1 MNRLWVRL
9 TLAFALVIL
18 VAVGVIALLAGLTAG
33 REFHRYLTYS
43 DIWPN
48 QVLVDVLA
56 RYYRFR
62 GDWRGIEIILDQE
75 ARLPNPRIGARGGRW
90 AGLLRFVLA
99 DAQGRVIYDGA
110 EGQPGR
116 LLRAEERAAAQEIE
130 VDGAVAGYLVT
141 VVVDRPPFLGPLEEI
156 FLSRLQRWLIL
167 GALLAGVLGL
177 LLGVV
182 LSRSLTAPLRRLAE
196 AARAV
201 ANRDFSRR
209 VQAEGSTEV
218 VQVAQAFNQM
228 TAALE
233 EAERQRR
240 NMVADIAHE
249 LRTPLSVLQG
259 NLQAIL
265 DDVYPL
271 NKEEIARLYDE
282 TRLLGRLVDD
292 LRELALADAGQLRLN
307 LQPLKVA
314 PVVQATVESL
324 SLAAENQGVAL
335 SAELPEDLPLVRAD
349 PDRLGQVLR
358 NLVVN
363 ALQHTPA
370 GGSVVVRAAT
380 IAGAV
385 EISVADTGEGIAPED
400 LPHVFE
406 RFWRADASRSWDKR
420 WAGGTGLGLSVAQS
434 LVEAQGGRIWAESA
448 LGRGSTFRFTLPLAG
463 DEAGQAPPAGTTR
476 R

>member
-1 MNRLWVRL
+1 
-9 TLAFALVIL
+9 
-18 VAVGVIALLAGLTAG
+18 
-33 REFHRYLTYS
+33 
-43 DIWPN
+43 
-48 QVLVDVLA
+48 
-56 RYYRFR
+56 
-62 GDWRGIEIILDQE
+62 
-75 ARLPNPRIGARGGRW
+75 
-90 AGLLRFVLA
+90 
-99 DAQGRVIYDGA
+99 
-110 EGQPGR
+110 
-116 LLRAEERAAAQEIE
+116 
-130 VDGAVAGYLVT
+130 
-141 VVVDRPPFLGPLEEI
+141 
-156 FLSRLQRWLIL
+156 
-167 GALLAGVLGL
+167 
-177 LLGVV
+177 
-182 LSRSLTAPLRRLAE
+182 
-196 AARAV
+196 
-201 ANRDFSRR
+201 
-209 VQAEGSTEV
+209 
-218 VQVAQAFNQM
+218 VAQAFNQM